1 MTRTL
6 LSYCKT
12 ENNTRMLEFGQ
23 GPEYFNGTRCST
35 VYRATIKKQ
44 LTDSVEISLEQYD
57 SDTVQPIS
65 EIKLTNQGL
74 VTWDDHWISKKSSL
88 IVDPKIVT
96 MNLQRNS
103 LVYVNINTP
112 RLELKNLNLEGNVSL
127 EHLYIHEAPA
137 LERLDIS
144 NCRGLRH
151 IALGINRSIKYLSA
165 NNCDMESG
173 VMEQLLR
180 DFTPVHCASANN
192 SGIGAFR
199 KQYDT
204 KIDLRGNVID
214 WGNPRVASK
223 IRMLLVN
230 NWIVRWDNNPPLEVI
245 PPQLYA
251 FFVESKVE

>member
-12 ENNTRMLEFGQ
+12 ENNTRLLEFGQ

-35 VYRATIKKQ
+35 VYRAAIKKQ

-65 EIKLTNQGL
+65 EFKLTNQGL

-151 IALGINRSIKYLSA
+151 IALGINRGIKYLSA
-165 NNCDMESG
+165 NNCAMESG

-204 KIDLRGNVID
+204 EIDLRGNVID

-230 NWIVRWDNNPPLEVI
+230 NWIVRWDNNPPSEII

>member
-12 ENNTRMLEFGQ
+12 ENNTRLLEFGQ
-23 GPEYFNGTRCST
+23 GPEYFNGTRCSS
-35 VYRATIKKQ
+35 VYRAAIKKQ
-44 LTDSVEISLEQYD
+44 LTNSVEISLEQYN

-65 EIKLTNQGL
+65 EFKLTNQGL

-151 IALGINRSIKYLSA
+151 IALGINRDIKYLSA
-165 NNCDMESG
+165 NNCAMESG

-180 DFTPVHCASANN
+180 DFTPVHCSSANN

-204 KIDLRGNVID
+204 EIDLRGNVID
-214 WGNPRVASK
+214 WGNPRIASK

-230 NWIVRWDNNPPLEVI
+230 NWIVRWDNNPPSEII

>member
-12 ENNTRMLEFGQ
+12 ENNTRLLEFGQ

-35 VYRATIKKQ
+35 VYRAAIKKQ
-44 LTDSVEISLEQYD
+44 LTDSVEISLEQYE

-65 EIKLTNQGL
+65 EFKLTNQGL

-88 IVDPKIVT
+88 IVDPKIIT

-137 LERLDIS
+137 LERLNIS
-144 NCRGLRH
+144 NCRGLKH
-151 IALGINRSIKYLSA
+151 IALGINRNIKYLNA
-165 NNCDMESG
+165 NNCVMESG

-180 DFTPVHCASANN
+180 DFTPVYCASANN

-199 KQYDT
+199 KQYET
-204 KIDLRGNVID
+204 EIDLRGNIID

-230 NWIVRWDNNPPLEVI
+230 NWIVRWDNNPPTEVI